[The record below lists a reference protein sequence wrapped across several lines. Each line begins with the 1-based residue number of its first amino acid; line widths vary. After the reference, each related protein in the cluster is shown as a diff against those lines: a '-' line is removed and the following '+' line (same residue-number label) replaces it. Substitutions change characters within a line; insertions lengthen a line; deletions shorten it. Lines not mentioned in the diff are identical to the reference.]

1 VALETHHVSRLDADT
16 ISALHAQAAKFH
28 NIWSLVSVVLDPAS
42 SHYPRWHAQVV
53 LTPASTRRRGLL
65 HRPTPLPH
73 GLLPSARS
81 DLTMGG
87 APYIT
92 GLGALPGPSPAA
104 FAAQQQ
110 RARRSS
116 SGFPAHHPTL
126 AAPAW
131 TNIIAYSSAPPPAS
145 SALVTT
151 ITTILT
157 VVAASQEHE
166 RATTLALE
174 QERTMGAALT
184 TQLAAAQHL
193 LGRSPRLR
201 PPTGGP

>member
-1 VALETHHVSRLDADT
+1 MQPLHWPGRGRHHGSGRGHRHRLRVP
-16 ISALHAQAAKFH
+16 LRCG
-28 NIWSLVSVVLDPAS
+28 
-42 SHYPRWHAQVV
+42 YG
-53 LTPASTRRRGLL
+53 RRRRLPRY
-65 HRPTPLPH
+65 RPARAVVDFSAGQHPLPH

-81 DLTMGG
+81 DLTVGG

-116 SGFPAHHPTL
+116 PGFPAHHPAL
-126 AAPAW
+126 ATPAW
-131 TNIIAYSSAPPPAS
+131 TNIVAYLSAPPPAS
-145 SALVTT
+145 SVLVTA
-151 ITTILT
+151 IATILT

-166 RATTLALE
+166 HATTLALK
-174 QERTMGAALT
+174 QERTMGATMT
-184 TQLAAAQHL
+184 TQLAAARHL
-193 LGRSPRLR
+193 LGRSPRPR